1 MKIFIRYITFLLTLT
16 VLLSCE
22 TKHENGRS
30 IFDQAMIEWENQNL
44 PVAYRQFHRAA
55 AAFKEEGDNVGVFEA
70 NSHLGI
76 ICGIIGQK
84 REGYKLLKSTK
95 YYHVKKKGNY
105 SSQYY
110 WRMMAYY
117 AFTLDNDYK
126 TALTCMKN
134 LLELDKK
141 DFPGKKTW
149 LYMDMANMAEMFYV
163 TGQTAKA
170 WETIKRL
177 ESNPLK
183 DDRYLSQT
191 YYVHSMLLEK
201 EGQTDSSR
209 IYAKMSMEYSSR
221 YGEMENEANALKI
234 IMRSDSINGN
244 LTEYIRNRD
253 KYDSLAGVIKNG
265 ETAQRIA
272 VIKEQYKYNRII
284 REAEKTHI
292 IRILLFSGLALTAIA
307 ACIII
312 LLLYR
317 QNKMRLKTE
326 EEEHKR
332 LETEVEYKKLENE
345 LISLK
350 MNQTI
355 SELEKT
361 KNKNA
366 ETVAQI
372 VGEATA
378 RQTAMTRLDMLEA
391 TINTDFVEYIKKTYP
406 QLTHNDILILGFM
419 RMKIPVKET
428 ATALGISTES
438 LQKARYRLR
447 KKMNIESVEELF
459 NLVNEWK
466 PQV

>member
-117 AFTLDNDYK
+117 AFTLDNDYQ

-141 DFPGKKTW
+141 DFPSKKTW

-177 ESNPLK
+177 ENNPLK

-326 EEEHKR
+326 
-332 LETEVEYKKLENE
+332 VEYKKLENE

-459 NLVNEWK
+459 NLVNDWK

>member
-1 MKIFIRYITFLLTLT
+1 MKIIIQYITFLLSLA

-22 TKHENGRS
+22 TKHESGRS
-30 IFDQAMIEWENQNL
+30 IFDDAMIEWENQNL

-55 AAFKEEGDNVGVFEA
+55 AAFKEEGDDIGVFEA

-84 REGYKLLKSTK
+84 HEGYKLLKSTK
-95 YYHVKKKGNY
+95 YHHVKKKGNY

-117 AFTLDNDYK
+117 AFTLENDYQ

-170 WETIKRL
+170 WETIRRL
-177 ESNPLK
+177 ENNPLK

-244 LTEYIRNRD
+244 LTDYIRNRD
-253 KYDSLAGVIKNG
+253 KYDSLAGVIKSG

-284 REAEKTHI
+284 RKAEKTHI
-292 IRILLFSGLALTAIA
+292 IRMLLFSGLALTAIA
-307 ACIII
+307 ACVII

-372 VGEATA
+372 AGEATA
-378 RQTAMTRLDMLEA
+378 RQAPMTRLDMLEA
-391 TINTDFVEYIKKTYP
+391 TIDTDFVEYLKKAYP

-419 RMKIPVKET
+419 RMKIPTKET

-447 KKMNIESVEELF
+447 KKMDIESVEELLCMVS
-459 NLVNEWK
+459 NWK
-466 PQV
+466 PHI

>member
-117 AFTLDNDYK
+117 AFTLDNDYQ

-141 DFPGKKTW
+141 DFPSKKTW

-177 ESNPLK
+177 ENNPLK

-326 EEEHKR
+326 EE
-332 LETEVEYKKLENE
+332 YKKLENE

-459 NLVNEWK
+459 NLVNDWK

>member
-1 MKIFIRYITFLLTLT
+1 MRNFIRYITFLLTVT
-16 VLLSCE
+16 FLLSGCSE
-22 TKHENGRS
+22 KESGRS
-30 IFDQAMIEWENQNL
+30 IFDQALIEWEAANL

-55 AAFKEEGDNVGVFEA
+55 AAFKEEGDSIGVFEA

-76 ICGIIGQK
+76 ICGIIGLK
-84 REGYKLLKSTK
+84 HEGYELLKSTK
-95 YYHVKKKGNY
+95 YHHIRKRGNY

-110 WRMMAYY
+110 WRMKAYY
-117 AFTLDNDYK
+117 AFTLENDYQ
-126 TALTCMKN
+126 TALSCMKK
-134 LLELDKK
+134 LLELDKN

-163 TGQTAKA
+163 TGQTDRA
-170 WETIKRL
+170 WEIINRL
-177 ESNPLK
+177 ETNPLK

-191 YYVHSMLLEK
+191 YYVHSMLLER
-201 EGQTDSSR
+201 EGKSDSSR
-209 IYAKMSMEYSSR
+209 IYAKLSMEYSSR
-221 YGEMENEANALKI
+221 YGETENEANALKI

-244 LTEYIRNRD
+244 LTDYIRNRD
-253 KYDSLAGVIKNG
+253 KYDSLAGVIKNS

-292 IRILLFSGLALTAIA
+292 IRILLFSGLAVTAIA

-378 RQTAMTRLDMLEA
+378 RQTATTRLDMLEA
-391 TINTDFVEYIKKTYP
+391 AIDTDFVEYIKNIFP
-406 QLTHNDILILGFM
+406 NLTHNDILILGFM
-419 RMKIPVKET
+419 RMNMSPKEM
-428 ATALGISTES
+428 ATALGISSES

-447 KKMNIESVEELF
+447 KKMNIESMDELA
-459 NLVNEWK
+459 NMVNDWK
-466 PQV
+466 PQA

>member
-117 AFTLDNDYK
+117 AFTLDNDYQ

-141 DFPGKKTW
+141 DFPSKKTW

-177 ESNPLK
+177 ENNPLK

-317 QNKMRLKTE
+317 QNKMRLKTAF
-326 EEEHKR
+326 
-332 LETEVEYKKLENE
+332 
-345 LISLK
+345 S
-350 MNQTI
+350 
-355 SELEKT
+355 
-361 KNKNA
+361 
-366 ETVAQI
+366 
-372 VGEATA
+372 
-378 RQTAMTRLDMLEA
+378 
-391 TINTDFVEYIKKTYP
+391 
-406 QLTHNDILILGFM
+406 
-419 RMKIPVKET
+419 
-428 ATALGISTES
+428 
-438 LQKARYRLR
+438 
-447 KKMNIESVEELF
+447 
-459 NLVNEWK
+459 
-466 PQV
+466 

>member
-1 MKIFIRYITFLLTLT
+1 MNIFIRNITVFLAII
-16 VLLSCE
+16 LLASGCKE
-22 TKHENGRS
+22 SEKGREV
-30 IFDQAMIEWENQNL
+30 FDQAMIEWENGNL

-55 AAFKEEGDNVGVFEA
+55 ALFDDEGDDKGVFEA
-70 NSHLGI
+70 KSHLSI

-84 REGYKLLKSTK
+84 REGYNLLKSTK

-117 AFTLDNDYK
+117 AFTLDNDYQ
-126 TALTCMKN
+126 TAMHCMKK

-141 DFPGKKTW
+141 DFPTKKTW
-149 LYMDMANMAEMFYV
+149 LYMDLGNQAEMYFV
-163 TGQTAKA
+163 TGQTDKA
-170 WETIKRL
+170 WSIVRFL
-177 ESNPLK
+177 ENNPLK

-191 YYVHSMLLEK
+191 YYVHSMLLER
-201 EGQTDSSR
+201 EGQADSSR
-209 IYAKMSMEYSSR
+209 IYAKRSMEYSSR
-221 YGEMENEANALKI
+221 YGELENEANALKI

-244 LTEYIRNRD
+244 LTDYIRNRD
-253 KYDSLAGVIKNG
+253 MYDSLTGVLRSG
-265 ETAQRIA
+265 EIAQHIA
-272 VIKEQYKYNRII
+272 VIQEQYKYNQII
-284 REAEKTHI
+284 KETEKSHI
-292 IRILLFSGLALTAIA
+292 IRTMMFGGLAVIAISVS
-307 ACIII
+307 III

-317 QNKMRLKTE
+317 QNKTKLKVE

-366 ETVAQI
+366 EAVAQI

-378 RQTAMTRLDMLEA
+378 RQTTTARLDMLKAAIDTEFA
-391 TINTDFVEYIKKTYP
+391 EYIKSMYP
-406 QLTHNDILILGFM
+406 NLTHNDILILGFM
-419 RMKIPVKET
+419 RMNMSSKEI
-428 ATALGISTES
+428 ATALGISSES
-438 LQKARYRLR
+438 LQKARYRMR
-447 KKMNIESVEELF
+447 KKMNIESMDELA
-459 NLVNEWK
+459 NMVNDWK
-466 PQV
+466 PQA

>member
-141 DFPGKKTW
+141 DFPSKKTW

-177 ESNPLK
+177 ENNPLK

-221 YGEMENEANALKI
+221 YGEMENEANALKV

-317 QNKMRLKTE
+317 QNKM
-326 EEEHKR
+326 R

-447 KKMNIESVEELF
+447 KKINIESVEELF
-459 NLVNEWK
+459 NLVNDWK

>member
-117 AFTLDNDYK
+117 AFTLDNDYQ

-141 DFPGKKTW
+141 DFPSKKTW

-177 ESNPLK
+177 ENNPLK

-317 QNKMRLKTE
+317 QNKMRL
-326 EEEHKR
+326 
-332 LETEVEYKKLENE
+332 ETEVEYKKLENE

-459 NLVNEWK
+459 NLVNDWK

>member
-117 AFTLDNDYK
+117 AFTLDNDYQ

-141 DFPGKKTW
+141 DFPSKKTW

-177 ESNPLK
+177 ENNPLK

-292 IRILLFSGLALTAIA
+292 IRILLFLS
-307 ACIII
+307 
-312 LLLYR
+312 
-317 QNKMRLKTE
+317 
-326 EEEHKR
+326 
-332 LETEVEYKKLENE
+332 
-345 LISLK
+345 LIH
-350 MNQTI
+350 I
-355 SELEKT
+355 SEP
-361 KNKNA
+361 
-366 ETVAQI
+366 
-372 VGEATA
+372 
-378 RQTAMTRLDMLEA
+378 TRP
-391 TINTDFVEYIKKTYP
+391 Y
-406 QLTHNDILILGFM
+406 
-419 RMKIPVKET
+419 
-428 ATALGISTES
+428 
-438 LQKARYRLR
+438 
-447 KKMNIESVEELF
+447 
-459 NLVNEWK
+459 
-466 PQV
+466 